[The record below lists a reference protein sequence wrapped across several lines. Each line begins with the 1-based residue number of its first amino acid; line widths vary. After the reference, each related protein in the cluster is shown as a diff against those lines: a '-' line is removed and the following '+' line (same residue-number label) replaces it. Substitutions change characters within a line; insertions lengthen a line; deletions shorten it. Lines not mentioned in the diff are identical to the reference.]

1 MSDDPFEYQ
10 VGRLK
15 KRNFKEKYYQIVLD
29 LQQAKRLIDELKVG
43 EVLKIEVH
51 DYKLRGLIRDMY
63 ENTHEIKTKTDQ
75 GIDFHRQSTI
85 ITCRRCKKNMPYLK
99 LKWFVICDDSSVAEC
114 LGCEDFI
121 NASDTENLLS
131 KRHNLLII
139 KKYAGII
146 HRKCNKFISIDE
158 VNWFYNEDGECYD
171 TFCKHC
177 LSSQDFLD
185 SCKICLNNR
194 EDCEL
199 GFQYVK

>member
-51 DYKLRGLIRDMY
+51 DYKLRKLIRDMY

-85 ITCRRCKKNMPYLK
+85 ITCKRCKRNMPYLK

-114 LGCEDFI
+114 PNCQCYIDS
-121 NASDTENLLS
+121 SDRENHLT

-139 KKYAGII
+139 KKYRGIV
-146 HRKCNKFISIDE
+146 HRKCNKFINISD

-171 TFCKHC
+171 TFCTQC
-177 LSSQDFLD
+177 SDSSDSLD
-185 SCKICLNNR
+185 LCRICLNNC

-199 GFQYVK
+199 GFRYLF

>member
-1 MSDDPFEYQ
+1 MSEDPFAYQ
-10 VGRLK
+10 VSRLK
-15 KRNFKEKYYQIVLD
+15 PRNFKQKFYKFTLD
-29 LQQAKRLIDELKVG
+29 IHQAKRLIDELKNG
-43 EVLKIEVH
+43 DELRLEVH

-63 ENTHEIKTKTDQ
+63 KETHEIITKTDQ

-85 ITCRRCKKNMPYLK
+85 ITCKFCKKNMPYLK
-99 LKWFVICDDSSVAEC
+99 LKWFIVCDDSVVAEC
-114 LGCEDFI
+114 PDCEGFI
-121 NASDTENLLS
+121 DASDERNLLS

-171 TFCKHC
+171 AFCKHC

-185 SCKICLNNR
+185 SCRICLNNR

-199 GFQYVK
+199 GFRYVK